1 MLPKLQYFAL
11 FLQNLILLYNVLMKK
26 IIFTILI
33 LLGFCGGAF
42 AVNPNQLKDD
52 GMMLYSV
59 NKINEAKEMFEQIPE
74 ERRDAEV
81 WLLLSNIAQDLQD
94 EQNVEKYLR
103 LSLEKNPKFYKA
115 YYNLGNIYFNKGNID
130 EALKNYKLAAK
141 YNNKNGYIYTNIGC
155 CYLAKQNLHLARINF
170 NKAVSLN
177 SQNPTNYY
185 NLAYICKQKGNTK
198 KAEEL
203 LKIYNTLMQDRAN

>member
-1 MLPKLQYFAL
+1 
-11 FLQNLILLYNVLMKK
+11 MKK

>member
-1 MLPKLQYFAL
+1 
-11 FLQNLILLYNVLMKK
+11 MKK
-26 IIFTILI
+26 ILFTVLI
-33 LLGFCGGAF
+33 LFGLCGGAF

-59 NKINEAKEMFEQIPE
+59 NKINEAKEIFEQIPE

-141 YNNKNGYIYTNIGC
+141 YNNKNSYIYTNIGC
-155 CYLAKQNLHLARINF
+155 CYLAKNNLHLARINF

-177 SQNPTNYY
+177 PQNPTNYY
-185 NLAYICKQKGNTK
+185 NLSYIYKQKDNTK

>member
-1 MLPKLQYFAL
+1 
-11 FLQNLILLYNVLMKK
+11 MKK

-203 LKIYNTLMQDRAN
+203 LKIYNTLI

>member
-1 MLPKLQYFAL
+1 
-11 FLQNLILLYNVLMKK
+11 MKK
-26 IIFTILI
+26 IIFTVLI
-33 LLGFCGGAF
+33 LFVFCCGAF

-115 YYNLGNIYFNKGNID
+115 YYNLGNLYFNKGNID

-185 NLAYICKQKGNTK
+185 NLAYIYKQKGNTK